1 MTIHPLVKAGSL
13 ALALAIALPITSPVQ
28 AQTSSGLLE
37 RPDDAQVALD
47 NSQSQPVAMPT
58 ALDTSDEEVT
68 WSRDN
73 VMTSLSADGS
83 LRPSTSVDDRV
94 DVGLSVTEH
103 AAPKDLSV
111 TTDGTTIM
119 HRSGTEAAH
128 AMQILDNG
136 AINASVLLAGPDA
149 AKTTQYDFT
158 EDVAPVLQKT
168 GAVALYKDDVLV
180 GVVEQPVSHDASGAE
195 VDSHYSIEGNRL
207 VQTVDP
213 EPKSVYPI
221 VAQAAVAVFY
231 TRGDYVHVTRGQAS
245 GHGWWIKGTAKATK
259 AKVTV
264 QLQYKPKKTSSWNR
278 RGKAGVK
285 TIGPG
290 TSKRANARM
299 TCRSQARKQWRSW
312 VDVNLIGYLDSP
324 NKLYTSARTLKCT
337 L

>member
-1 MTIHPLVKAGSL
+1 MTIRPLLKASSL
-13 ALALAIALPITSPVQ
+13 ALALAIALPTTSPVQ
-28 AQTSSGLLE
+28 AQTSSGHLE

-47 NSQSQPVAMPT
+47 NSQSRPVAMPT
-58 ALDTSDEEVT
+58 VLDTSDEEVT
-68 WSRDN
+68 WSRDGIA
-73 VMTSLSADGS
+73 TSLSTDGG
-83 LRPSTSVDDRV
+83 LRASTSVDGRA

-103 AAPKDLSV
+103 AAPNELSV
-111 TTDGTTIM
+111 TAEGTTVM
-119 HRSGTEAAH
+119 HRNGSEAAH

-136 AINASVLLAGPDA
+136 AIGASALLAGPEA
-149 AKTTQYDFT
+149 ARTAEYEFT

-180 GVVEQPVSHDASGAE
+180 GVVEQPISHDAAGAE
-195 VDSHYSIEGNRL
+195 VDSRYSVEGNQL

-245 GHGWWIKGTAKATK
+245 GHGWWVKGTTKATK

-312 VDVNLIGYLDSP
+312 VDVDLIGYLDSP
-324 NKLYTSARTLKCT
+324 NKYYTGARTLKCT